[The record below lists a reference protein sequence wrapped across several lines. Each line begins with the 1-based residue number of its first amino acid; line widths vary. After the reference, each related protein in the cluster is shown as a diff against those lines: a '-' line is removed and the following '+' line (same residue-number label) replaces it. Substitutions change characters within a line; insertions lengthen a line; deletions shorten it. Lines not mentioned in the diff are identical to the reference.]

1 METRRRVFLFFE
13 IKTAC
18 TGGCPCRLF
27 ALFQTQ
33 LIFVFF
39 AFLICFLRILGVDS
53 PENTF

>member
-1 METRRRVFLFFE
+1 MKTRRRVFLFFE

-27 ALFQTQ
+27 ALFHTQ